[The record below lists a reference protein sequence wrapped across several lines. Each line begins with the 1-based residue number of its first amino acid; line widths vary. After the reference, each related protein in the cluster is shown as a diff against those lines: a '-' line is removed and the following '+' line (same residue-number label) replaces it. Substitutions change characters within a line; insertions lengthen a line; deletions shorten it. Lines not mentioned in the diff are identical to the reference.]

1 MANSSHILLVDD
13 DENLV
18 EMYGERFKLS
28 GYKVTI
34 ARNGEEALTEVQ
46 KEKPDIILLDVMM
59 PKLDGYGTLSA
70 LKSDPKTKD
79 IPVVMLS
86 ALIQD
91 LNMKKASELG
101 ADEYLI
107 KSEVMPGQVV
117 GQVERFLRN
126 KKD

>member
-1 MANSSHILLVDD
+1 MPKGSHILLADD

-18 EMYGERFKLS
+18 EMYSERLKLS

-34 ARNGEEALTEVQ
+34 TRNGEEALQAV
-46 KEKPDIILLDVMM
+46 EKDRPDIILLDVMM
-59 PKLDGYGTLSA
+59 PKLDGYGALSA

-101 ADEYLI
+101 ADEYLV
-107 KSEVMPGQVV
+107 KSEIMPG
-117 GQVERFLRN
+117 
-126 KKD
+126 

>member
-1 MANSSHILLVDD
+1 MPKGSHILLADD

-18 EMYGERFKLS
+18 EMYGERLKLS

-34 ARNGEEALTEVQ
+34 ARNGEDALREVE
-46 KEKPDIILLDVMM
+46 KDKPDIILLDVMM

-101 ADEYLI
+101 ADEYLV
-107 KSEVMPGQVV
+107 KSEIMPGQVV
-117 GQVERFLRN
+117 AQIEKFLT
-126 KKD
+126 KK

>member
-1 MANSSHILLVDD
+1 MPKGSHILLADD
-13 DENLV
+13 DKNLV

-34 ARNGEEALTEVQ
+34 ACNGEDALREV
-46 KEKPDIILLDVMM
+46 EKDRPDIILLDVMM
-59 PKLDGYGTLSA
+59 PKLDGYGALSA

-79 IPVVMLS
+79 IPVIMLS

-107 KSEVMPGQVV
+107 KSEIMPGQVV
-117 GQVERFLRN
+117 AQIEKFLT
-126 KKD
+126 KK

>member
-1 MANSSHILLVDD
+1 MPKGSHILLADD

-18 EMYGERFKLS
+18 EMYGERLKLS

-34 ARNGEEALTEVQ
+34 ARNGEEALQAVE
-46 KEKPDIILLDVMM
+46 KDKPDIILLDVMM

-91 LNMKKASELG
+91 LNMKKASEWG
-101 ADEYLI
+101 ADEYLV
-107 KSEVMPGQVV
+107 KSETMPGQVV
-117 GQVERFLRN
+117 IQIEKFLT
-126 KKD
+126 KK

>member
-1 MANSSHILLVDD
+1 MPKGSHILLADD

-18 EMYGERFKLS
+18 EMYGERLKLS

-34 ARNGEEALTEVQ
+34 ARNGEEALQAVE
-46 KEKPDIILLDVMM
+46 KDKPDIILLDVMM

-101 ADEYLI
+101 ADEYLV
-107 KSEVMPGQVV
+107 KSETMPGQVV
-117 GQVERFLRN
+117 AQIEKFL
-126 KKD
+126 K